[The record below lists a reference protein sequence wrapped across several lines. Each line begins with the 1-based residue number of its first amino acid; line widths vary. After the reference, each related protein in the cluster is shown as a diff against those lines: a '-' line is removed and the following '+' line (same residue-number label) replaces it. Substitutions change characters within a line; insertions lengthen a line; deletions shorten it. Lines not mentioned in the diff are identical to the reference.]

1 MRPLSVQ
8 VFAKEEEDEEDEYKE
23 DNCVLRLPDG
33 TIHTLADVES
43 PSHARLPLPT
53 ITEQVRREEPLHC
66 QTDREQGAGGEPT
79 TERGSELRLSA
90 KKKNRKRTESE
101 TEGSL
106 EGSKSGLGLKSPIK
120 DCKMPRNQSAPHF
133 VLANRNMST
142 VFTPIARYGEYN
154 YVTVKSNEG
163 MKR

>member
-43 PSHARLPLPT
+43 PSHGRLPLPT
-53 ITEQVRREEPLHC
+53 ITEQG
-66 QTDREQGAGGEPT
+66 TGGEPSA
-79 TERGSELRLSA
+79 ERGSELRLSA

-106 EGSKSGLGLKSPIK
+106 EGSKSGLGLKSPVK

-142 VFTPIARYGEYN
+142 VFTPIARYGE
-154 YVTVKSNEG
+154 
-163 MKR
+163 